1 MICPTCNK
9 EIEDGVLVCEYC
21 GQEFVY
27 EEYEEEEEVVAEEA
41 TVEEVA
47 EEAAVEEVAEEAVV
61 EEVAE
66 EAAVE
71 EVAEETVVEEVAE
84 ETVEEEAVE
93 EAAVEEVTEEV
104 TEEVAEE
111 VAEAEEEVAVAPKKG
126 LSIAAFVCAICG
138 AAFALTPA
146 GIVLSILALVF
157 NYKYKAKGGEV
168 TKMVKATKILGIIAL
183 AVSGAV
189 FVIGLCSGSFLAA
202 TRWNDCEKFVRRFID
217 WVGDFFKLFR
227 VFR

>member
-41 TVEEVA
+41 AVEEVA
-47 EEAAVEEVAEEAVV
+47 EEAAVEEVAEEAAV

-104 TEEVAEE
+104 AEE
-111 VAEAEEEVAVAPKKG
+111 VAEAEAEVAVAPKKG

-189 FVIGLCSGSFLAA
+189 FVIGLCSGSFLAT

>member
-41 TVEEVA
+41 AVEEVA
-47 EEAAVEEVAEEAVV
+47 EEVAVEEVAEEAVV

-66 EAAVE
+66 ETVE
-71 EVAEETVVEEVAE
+71 EEVAE

-93 EAAVEEVTEEV
+93 EAAVEEVTEETV
-104 TEEVAEE
+104 VEE
-111 VAEAEEEVAVAPKKG
+111 VAEAEAEVAVAPKKG

-189 FVIGLCSGSFLAA
+189 FVIGLCSGSFLAT